1 MKIAVTCIGK
11 TKDSK
16 IDTRFGRCSDISIFS
31 EDGELIES
39 IPNPG
44 AQARR
49 GAGVRA
55 AQKLVD
61 EEVKILITGNIGPNA
76 LNLLQQSNIKVFIAP
91 AGIKA
96 KEAFE
101 KYQDGELNEAQEAT
115 GPPRKGRGPGGGAGQ
130 GRGRG
135 RNN

>member
-1 MKIAVTCIGK
+1 MKIAITSLGG

-16 IDTRFGRCSDISIFS
+16 IDTRFGRCSDISILS
-31 EDGELIES
+31 EEGELIKS
-39 IPNPG
+39 VANPG

-91 AGIKA
+91 AGLKA
-96 KEAFE
+96 IEAFD
-101 KYQDGELNEAQEAT
+101 KYQNNDLEEAQEAT
-115 GPPRKGRGPGGGAGQ
+115 GPPR
-130 GRGRG
+130 RGRRERHG
-135 RNN
+135 HGGEN